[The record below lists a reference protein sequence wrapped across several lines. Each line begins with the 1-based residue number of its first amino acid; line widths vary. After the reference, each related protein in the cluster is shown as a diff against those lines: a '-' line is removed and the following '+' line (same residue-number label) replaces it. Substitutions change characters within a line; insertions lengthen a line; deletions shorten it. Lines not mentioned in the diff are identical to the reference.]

1 MKSDKT
7 SEWVKF
13 DKMKKLVGG
22 WCTMCSGIP
31 TKIANY
37 DYNGATRIERYL

>member
-31 TKIANY
+31 TRSQIMTIMAPQ
-37 DYNGATRIERYL
+37 E